1 MDKKLLKEFAMKAR
15 ESLTSL
21 VRAELNRMHITEDV
35 DWTQSGEL
43 YRAIIGG
50 NNIVLTID
58 EKSRYDKLQAAIK
71 AEGIKA
77 IVEKAAYTW
86 FNRIVAIRYMEL
98 NEMLP
103 QGKHNEWLGIRV
115 LSDSDNHPDPE
126 ILKASNLRRSD
137 LDFPLDVDAVL
148 KLSRDEEK
156 FRVVLLAVVKKL
168 GTVMP
173 DVFNGDTNSIDFL
186 LPNNLLGA
194 DESASRCVYSAK
206 SSRRGRRRVLQS
218 PCKQY

>member
-21 VRAELNRMHITEDV
+21 VRAELNRMHITEDIE
-35 DWTQSGEL
+35 WAQRGEQ
-43 YRAIIGG
+43 YQAIING
-50 NNIVLTID
+50 NNIVLTIE
-58 EKSRYDKLQAAIK
+58 EKSRYDKLQTAVK
-71 AEGIKA
+71 TEGIKV

-98 NEMLP
+98 NKMLP

-115 LSDSDNHPDPE
+115 LSDSDSNPDPE

-137 LDFPLDVDAVL
+137 LDLPLNVDAVL
-148 KLSRDEEK
+148 KLARDEEK
-156 FRVVLLAVVKKL
+156 FREVLLAVVKKL

-173 DVFNGDTNSIDFL
+173 DVFNGDTNSNDF
-186 LPNNLLGA
+186 
-194 DESASRCVYSAK
+194 
-206 SSRRGRRRVLQS
+206 
-218 PCKQY
+218 

>member
-1 MDKKLLKEFAMKAR
+1 MDKKLLKEFAMKSRVALHDTIR
-15 ESLTSL
+15 AKLTAMNVTES
-21 VRAELNRMHITEDV
+21 AN
-35 DWTQSGEL
+35 WTQNGEL
-43 YRAIIGG
+43 YQA
-50 NNIVLTID
+50 NINGKNVVLSAD
-58 EKSRYDKLQAAIK
+58 EKSRYDKLQAAVK
-71 AEGIKA
+71 SEGIKE

-115 LSDSDNHPDPE
+115 LSDSDNCPDPE

-137 LDFPLDVDAVL
+137 LDLHLDVNAVL
-148 KLSRDEEK
+148 KLSREEEK
-156 FRVVLLAVVKKL
+156 FRIVLLAVVNKL

-194 DESASRCVYSAK
+194 GGFVSETLKLPTECFD
-206 SSRRGRRRVLQS
+206 RV
-218 PCKQY
+218 